1 MTSIQ
6 LWQSA
11 QSNARDAV
19 NVMAGDIKDRE
30 ALNETIDKALKK
42 LRAATAAIETLQRNS
57 VGLPMPRSGE

>member
-42 LRAATAAIETLQRNS
+42 LRAATAAIEALQRNS